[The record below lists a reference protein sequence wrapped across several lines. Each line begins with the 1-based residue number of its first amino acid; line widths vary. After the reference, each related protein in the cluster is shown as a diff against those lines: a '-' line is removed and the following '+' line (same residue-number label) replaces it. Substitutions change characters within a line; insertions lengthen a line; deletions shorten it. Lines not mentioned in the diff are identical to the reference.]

1 MPYSPVAAVEVT
13 AWGHRVGAVAP
24 DPGLGAYVFEYFPD
38 WIARG
43 IELAPLEMPISR
55 RRHVFPALPEAT
67 FHRLPALLADA
78 LPDDFGNAI
87 IDAWLARQ
95 GIRRAEVTPLDRLA
109 YMSNR
114 AMGALE
120 FRPSR
125 GPRQRVAS
133 AVEMSALVEGARSV
147 LDERFAGDRETEA
160 AIQSLIQVG
169 TSAGGAR
176 AKAVIAW
183 DPGTGEIRSGQ
194 LPAAEGF
201 EFWLIKLDGVGRD
214 TELGSGGEYGRVEY
228 AYSLMARAAG
238 LDMTDCRLLE
248 ENGRAHFMTRRYDR
262 AGAEKIHAL
271 TLCGLTHLDFRQRQT
286 HDYSQ
291 YFEAIDELD
300 LGPHAREQAFR
311 RMVFNVLAANC
322 DDHTKNF
329 SFLLGGPE
337 ASWRLAPAY
346 DVTFAYNPDGAW
358 TYQHLMSVNGRFRD
372 IDRADVMTVADRHLV
387 PRATAVVDEVREAVG
402 RWREFADEAGLP
414 RASVLRMEE
423 ALPRWA

>member
-1 MPYSPVAAVEVT
+1 MPYTPVAAAEVT
-13 AWGHRVGAVAP
+13 AWGLRVGAVAP
-24 DPGLGAYVFEYFPD
+24 DPRLGSYVFEYYPD

-43 IELAPLEMPISR
+43 IELAPLHMPINR
-55 RRHVFPALPEAT
+55 RRHVFAGLPEAT

-95 GIRRAEVTPLDRLA
+95 GIRQNDVTPLDRLA

-160 AIQSLIQVG
+160 AIQSLIHVG

-183 DPGTGEIRSGQ
+183 NPESGEIRSGQ
-194 LPAAEGF
+194 LPADPGF

-214 TELGSGGEYGRVEY
+214 AELGSGGEYGRVEY
-228 AYSLMARAAG
+228 AYSQMARAAG
-238 LDMTDCRLLE
+238 LDMTETRLLE
-248 ENGRAHFMTRRYDR
+248 ENGRAHFMTKRYDR
-262 AGAEKIHAL
+262 AADGSKIHAL

-291 YFEAIDELD
+291 YFQTIDALD
-300 LGPHAREQAFR
+300 LGVDAREQAFR
-311 RMVFNVLAANC
+311 RMVFNVLGANC

-329 SFLLGGPE
+329 SFLLGGPD
-337 ASWRLAPAY
+337 ASWSLAPAY
-346 DVTFAYNPDGAW
+346 DVTFAYNPTGQW

-372 IDRADVMTVADRHLV
+372 ITRDDLLAVADRHLV
-387 PRATAVVDEVREAVG
+387 PRARAVIDEVRGAVADWG
-402 RWREFADEAGLP
+402 VFAAD
-414 RASVLRMEE
+414 ASVAPSLSSAM
-423 ALPRWA
+423 AAAMPRL